1 MFRAAKRHS
10 RFVRFLRVG
19 IPVGV
24 LVSILAVI
32 VVATVLD
39 PLRALAKLPIN
50 IGGLVVSGTKI
61 TMQQPR
67 LTGYTQDSR
76 PYVVNARAA
85 AQDVTKPDVLELD
98 DIRATMD
105 MKDGVQYEVLAQS
118 GLFENKNDKLT
129 LHQKVLVNSTTYQA
143 KLTEAV
149 INMKTGHVV
158 SDKPVEVTM
167 TQGVINANRLEVIN
181 SGEVILFDKG
191 VVMVLVPAESSGQAG
206 SR

>member
-10 RFVRFLRVG
+10 RLVRFLRIG

-105 MKDGVQYEVLAQS
+105 MK
-118 GLFENKNDKLT
+118 
-129 LHQKVLVNSTTYQA
+129 
-143 KLTEAV
+143 
-149 INMKTGHVV
+149 
-158 SDKPVEVTM
+158 
-167 TQGVINANRLEVIN
+167 
-181 SGEVILFDKG
+181 
-191 VVMVLVPAESSGQAG
+191 
-206 SR
+206 

>member
-1 MFRAAKRHS
+1 
-10 RFVRFLRVG
+10 
-19 IPVGV
+19 
-24 LVSILAVI
+24 
-32 VVATVLD
+32 
-39 PLRALAKLPIN
+39 
-50 IGGLVVSGTKI
+50 
-61 TMQQPR
+61 
-67 LTGYTQDSR
+67 
-76 PYVVNARAA
+76 
-85 AQDVTKPDVLELD
+85 
-98 DIRATMD
+98 

-129 LHQKVLVNSTTYQA
+129 LHQKVLVNSTAYQA

-191 VVMVLVPAESSGQAG
+191 VVMVLVPAESGGQAG